1 MKAPIN
7 PFRPRKLSS
16 RGVEGTIDDFVRC
29 ALLAREAGY
38 DGVEIMGSEG
48 YLLNQ
53 FLAPRTN
60 KRTDGWGGSAENRRR
75 FPVEIVRRTRAAV
88 GRDFIICYRMS
99 MADYVED
106 GQSWDEM
113 VTLATEVEAA
123 GATIINSGF
132 GWHEARVPTIV
143 TSVPNSA
150 FVDISSAMAGHVDI
164 PVVASNRIN
173 MPQAAEQILAD
184 TGVQLISMARP
195 LLSDPD
201 WVLKAAADHADEIN
215 TCIACNQ
222 ACLDH
227 AFAHKNVSCLLNP
240 RAGRETELV
249 LGPTKLMRRIAVVG
263 AGPAG
268 LAAAVTAGQRGHD
281 VTLFEAGHG
290 IGGQFDL
297 ARRIPGK
304 EEFAET
310 IRYYRRMLD
319 KHGVTVRL
327 NTRAGIDELAGFD
340 EVVLATGVS
349 PRIPDIP
356 GIDHPMVL
364 SYAEAIT
371 GKPVG
376 KTVAVVGAGGI
387 GFDVSEFLVTH
398 ESPTLNLKEWKAEWG
413 AADPQ
418 EVRGALTTPIPAPP
432 AREVYL
438 LQRSKGAQ
446 GTRLGKTSGWVH
458 RASLKAKG
466 VHQLSGVNYERIDD
480 GGLHI
485 SFGPDRAAR
494 RLLEVDNVV
503 ICAGQESVR
512 DLEDGLRRKGIEPHI
527 IGGAALAVELDAER
541 AIKQGTELAARSPGC
556 NFSAEP
562 TLARAPIARGA
573 ATADRECWF
582 TRPGGRRSWC
592 AGGRGGRCLRR
603 WPTNSSTDLAEPNS
617 RAGHPGD
624 GLLHQCAAEIVGA
637 AVEHH
642 LGALDT
648 ELHPAGLDVGDPAVQ
663 HDPRQRVHGAI
674 VTMRRTGACAAGQ
687 VQRRALVHER
697 QRDELGE
704 SAGAVLDFAQHP
716 QMTRPSAW
724 ADRRGRTS
732 SSSSTAAPP
741 RARW

>member
-1 MKAPIN
+1 MTYPKLLSPLDLGFTTLRNRVVMGSMHTGLEDRARDTDRLAEYFAERARGGVGLIITGGYAPNRAGWLLPFAAQMISTSDARRHRRITQPVHDAVGKILLQVLHAGRYAYHPFSVSASSIKAPIN
-7 PFRPRKLSS
+7 PFRPRAL
-16 RGVEGTIDDFVRC
+16 RDVDGTIDDFARC
-29 ALLAREAGY
+29 AVLARVAGY

-60 KRTDGWGGSAENRRR
+60 KRTDAWGGTPEKRRR
-75 FPVEIVRRTRAAV
+75 MPVEIVRRTRAAV
-88 GRDFIICYRMS
+88 GDDFIICYRMS

-106 GQSWDEM
+106 GQGWDEI
-113 VTLATEVEAA
+113 VALATEVEAA

-150 FVDISSAMAGHVDI
+150 FVDISNAVAEHVSI

-173 MPQAAEQILAD
+173 MPEAAEQILAD
-184 TGVQLISMARP
+184 GNVQLISMARP

-201 WVLKAAADHADEIN
+201 WVRKAESDAADEIN

-227 AFAHKNVSCLLNP
+227 AFVHKTVSCLLNP
-240 RAGRETELV
+240 RAGHETKLV
-249 LGPTKLMRRIAVVG
+249 LGPTRRTKRIAVVG

-268 LAAAVTAGQRGHD
+268 LAAAVTAAQRGHA
-281 VTLFEAGHG
+281 VTLFEAGDVL
-290 IGGQFDL
+290 GGQFDL

-310 IRYYRRMLD
+310 IRYYTRMLD
-319 KHGVTVRL
+319 KHGVDVRL
-327 NTRAGIDELAGFD
+327 RTRATVDELDAFD

-349 PRIPDIP
+349 PRMPDIP

-376 KTVAVVGAGGI
+376 KTVAVVGAGGV
-387 GFDVSEFLVTH
+387 GFDLSEFLVTD

-418 EVRGALTTPIPAPP
+418 EVRGALTTPIPSPP

-438 LQRSKGAQ
+438 LQRTKGPQ
-446 GTRLGKTSGWVH
+446 GKRLGKTSGWVH

-466 VHQLSGVNYERIDD
+466 VQQLSGVNYERIDD

-485 SFGPDRAAR
+485 SFGSDHSDP

-503 ICAGQESVR
+503 ICAGQDSVR
-512 DLEDGLRRKGIEPHI
+512 DLENGLRHKGIEPHV
-527 IGGAALAVELDAER
+527 IGGADVAAELDAKR
-541 AIKQGTELAARSPGC
+541 AIKQGTELAAK
-556 NFSAEP
+556 
-562 TLARAPIARGA
+562 L
-573 ATADRECWF
+573 
-582 TRPGGRRSWC
+582 
-592 AGGRGGRCLRR
+592 
-603 WPTNSSTDLAEPNS
+603 
-617 RAGHPGD
+617 
-624 GLLHQCAAEIVGA
+624 
-637 AVEHH
+637 
-642 LGALDT
+642 
-648 ELHPAGLDVGDPAVQ
+648 
-663 HDPRQRVHGAI
+663 
-674 VTMRRTGACAAGQ
+674 
-687 VQRRALVHER
+687 
-697 QRDELGE
+697 
-704 SAGAVLDFAQHP
+704 
-716 QMTRPSAW
+716 
-724 ADRRGRTS
+724 
-732 SSSSTAAPP
+732 
-741 RARW
+741 